1 MSELKHIPAL
11 PLAELKEESEVAN
24 ITVEVLG
31 RLLGTA
37 MASDEKNYNGFT
49 VYAFSPAPGVDLP
62 SPCDLVIDCNRGWVI
77 PIRGEGGGEVVP
89 SSASPIDLTGL
100 LNDAPRASAVPAAE
114 ATA

>member
-1 MSELKHIPAL
+1 
-11 PLAELKEESEVAN
+11 VTN

-31 RLLGTA
+31 RHLGTA

-62 SPCDLVIDCNRGWVI
+62 SPCDLVIDCNHGWVI

-89 SSASPIDLTGL
+89 SPASPIDLTRVLSG
-100 LNDAPRASAVPAAE
+100 APRASADPAAE
-114 ATA
+114 ASA